1 MCLLRTDTDLQDK
14 TLLSSFYSI
23 SLKCKI
29 LCNIKLFLLQS
40 VKNVL
45 LELSNHLL
53 CGEKFQSAAQFGL
66 LVAAK
71 RSGVS

>member
-1 MCLLRTDTDLQDK
+1 MFIEDTDLQDK

-29 LCNIKLFLLQS
+29 LCNIVFFTLIY

-45 LELSNHLL
+45 LL
-53 CGEKFQSAAQFGL
+53 CGEKFQSAAQFGPV
-66 LVAAK
+66 VAAK
-71 RSGVS
+71 RSGIS